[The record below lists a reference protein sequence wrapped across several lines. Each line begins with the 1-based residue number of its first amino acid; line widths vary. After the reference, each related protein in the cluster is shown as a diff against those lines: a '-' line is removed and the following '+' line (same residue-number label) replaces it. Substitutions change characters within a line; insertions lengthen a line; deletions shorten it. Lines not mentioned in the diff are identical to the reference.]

1 MKDSQRKAKNK
12 YKAKIEVLSVELYPT
27 DADIK
32 NKLQTVGAKATYIKK
47 LIREDIKKDE
57 V

>member
-12 YKAKIEVLSVELYPT
+12 YRAKIEELRVELYPT
-27 DADIK
+27 DFDIK
-32 NKLQTVGAKATYIKK
+32 AKLKTVGAKATYIKQ

-57 V
+57 E

>member
-1 MKDSQRKAKNK
+1 MKESQRKAKNK
-12 YKAKIEVLSVELYPT
+12 YKTKIEVLSVELYPT

-47 LIREDIKKDE
+47 LIRQDIRRDK
-57 V
+57 